1 MFSPNNISFDRKEIT
16 REAALMSV
24 LGHPNLVEYVGAC
37 LQPRNMFIVTELYP
51 AR

>member
-1 MFSPNNISFDRKEIT
+1 MFSPYNISFDRKEVM

-37 LQPRNMFIVTELYP
+37 LQPKNMFIVTELYP